1 MVRKFYYSVLMF
13 FFAAAAVL
21 LVFADEYDVHKV
33 FGSWKLD
40 RVYEYASSESP
51 KELVPEEAASLFAE
65 AKNIYTF
72 LSDNNVFI
80 ARINDSVES
89 YSMLGSWEEKE
100 NEFTVQY
107 DNGGESLYYFDS
119 EQGRLHRYW
128 KETDAEA
135 MYHDLD
141 FVYTR
146 VPAGMWML
154 EHVVST
160 EDGRDS
166 VILDPE
172 SAASLYAEKNNL
184 YYMNDDWSASVTVGA
199 ENEAFPVDDPDGR
212 WLIDGEKYLFEVDG
226 YEMEFVY
233 DEETNKLHRYWTDDN
248 ADAMY
253 HDLDFVY
260 SRVGVR

>member
-1 MVRKFYYSVLMF
+1 MVRKFYYSILML

-21 LVFADEYDVHKV
+21 PAFADEYVVHNV
-33 FGSWKLD
+33 LGSWKLD

-51 KELVPEEAASLFAE
+51 KALVPEDAASLYAE

-72 LSDNNVFI
+72 LSDQNVFT

-89 YSMLGSWEEKE
+89 YTMLGSWKEKE
-100 NEFTVQY
+100 NVITVQY
-107 DNGGESLYYFDS
+107 DKGGESVYYFDS
-119 EQGRLHRYW
+119 EQGKLHRYW
-128 KETDAEA
+128 KDTAADA

-146 VPAGMWML
+146 VPAGTWML
-154 EHVVST
+154 KHVVSAET
-160 EDGRDS
+160 GHDP

-184 YYMNDDWSASVTVGA
+184 YYMKDDWRASVTVGA
-199 ENEAFPVDDPDGR
+199 ENGAFPVDDPNGR
-212 WLIDGEKYLFEVDG
+212 WLIDGEKYLFDVDG
-226 YEMEFVY
+226 YEMELVY
-233 DEETNKLHRYWTDDN
+233 DEEMNELHRYWTDDS

-260 SRVGVR
+260 FQPAPM